1 MNIRTAIT
9 DFSTGFIKNF
19 RVTILLIVSL
29 LILGGF
35 SYVSWLDREGFPSVD
50 VPIVTV
56 KTPYAVGDPQIV
68 NQDVTRVL
76 EEVLLGIDE
85 VALLTSTTTS
95 DVSVVNVEFNSDTT
109 SAEGELLISQTLSSA
124 DLSPDIAYEV
134 LTIDSEKVDGVHDL
148 LFTING
154 EMALKELEQRADEI
168 AVELEKSDAIVE
180 ANPVLSHSINVNPI
194 TGQESKVQ
202 DTFTRIGYLDT
213 EGNATFSE
221 AVTIG
226 IIGSPE
232 LDSIGLSNAVKD
244 EMSMLE
250 EAGLQDG
257 LSVRYG
263 GDPAES
269 LIALISSLE
278 VNAISGLLAVALVLL
293 FLVNWRSSIVVAI
306 FIPLVLGGTFLALF
320 LLGFTLNVISLFALI
335 LVLGLFV
342 DDAIVI
348 VEAIDAE
355 VEKGKRGLAAIRGAV
370 DSVGLAD
377 VSGSMTTILVF
388 MPTLFIAGVLGDFI
402 ELIPITV
409 IIALTLSLFVA
420 LAIIPLI
427 SLLFMGKERF
437 RHAHTLSAITVLV
450 LIILGSA
457 FLTNADN
464 PSLSLTV
471 SLIGLVAVIAVASLI
486 RRVTYRHKE
495 RPVDRILNATSSALM
510 APGEALRKLSLFFGN
525 LTRSFY
531 RSKKR
536 GVIASVTILLVGAS
550 LVLGGLFAATKLEFA
565 VFPLAKDSDEIN
577 ITISTPP
584 GSTIEDAESV
594 AMQVEEIIADEVGDA
609 FVGMHY
615 ISADKNSISSR
626 VTLTEVGT
634 RAVTSAEFSQNLT
647 ARFESEIPDANISAQ
662 QESPGPAIQE
672 FPFAVQIFDES
683 ASTLEAAAADVE
695 AALLDIVL
703 ENGTTI
709 SEVTLDDVSTITKKD
724 GRTFTEVRAKTNG
737 ESDTGTLLAIQDALT
752 EIYDDERLESLE
764 LASNA
769 LEFDFGSESDNL
781 ESFNSAITAFIFA
794 LLLMYVLLMIQFK
807 SFSQPLLI
815 FIAIPLSFPALFPG
829 LLLTDNPLSF
839 FTILGMIALS
849 GIVVNNS
856 IMLIDFA
863 NQARSQ
869 GATIIEAISDA
880 VGKRLRPI
888 ITTSA
893 TTILGL
899 FPLAISDPFWEPL
912 ALSIIFGVLSS
923 ALLIVLIL
931 PVCYVIIES
940 IRDALKKRIK
950 IDLSE

>member
-1 MNIRTAIT
+1 MNIRRLIT

-19 RVTILLIVSL
+19 RVAILIIVSI

-56 KTPYAVGDPQIV
+56 KTPYAVGDPEIV
-68 NQDVTRVL
+68 NQDVTSVL
-76 EEVLLGIDE
+76 EEALLEIEE
-85 VALLTSTTTS
+85 VALLTSTTTPDLS
-95 DVSVVNVEFNSDTT
+95 LLSVEFDSETT
-109 SAEGELLISQTLSSA
+109 SAEGESLISQALANA
-124 DLSPDIAYEV
+124 DLSPEIAYEV
-134 LTIDSEKVDGVHDL
+134 ITIDSEKIDGVHDL

-154 EMALKELEQRADEI
+154 EMGVEALEKRADAI
-168 AVELEKSDAIVE
+168 AVELEKSDSIVE
-180 ANPVLSHSINVNPI
+180 ANAIKSYSIKSNPI

-202 DTFTRIGYLDT
+202 DTFTRIGYLDA
-213 EGNATFSE
+213 EGNPAFSE

-226 IIGSPE
+226 IIGDPE
-232 LDSIGLSNAVKD
+232 LDSIGLSNAVRA
-244 EMSMLE
+244 EMGSLE
-250 EAGLQDG
+250 GSTVLEGI
-257 LSVRYG
+257 SVRYG

-269 LIALISSLE
+269 LISLISSLE
-278 VNAISGLLAVALVLL
+278 VNAISGLLAVAMVLL
-293 FLVNWRSSIVVAI
+293 LLVNWRSSIVVAL
-306 FIPLVLGGTFLALF
+306 FIPLVLGGTFLVLF

-342 DDAIVI
+342 DDAIVV

-355 VEKGKRGLAAIRGAV
+355 IDKGKRGLAAIRGAI
-370 DSVGLAD
+370 DTVGLAD

-409 IIALTLSLFVA
+409 IIALILSLFVA

-437 RHAHTLSAITVLV
+437 RHAHTLSAVTVLV
-450 LIILGSA
+450 LIILGTA
-457 FLTNADN
+457 FLTNNDN
-464 PSLSLTV
+464 PLLVVSV
-471 SLIGLVAVIAVASLI
+471 SLLALLAIIMVASVV
-486 RRVTYRHKE
+486 RKMRNKHNE
-495 RPVDRILNATSSALM
+495 RASDVILNATSATLIL
-510 APGEALRKLSLFFGN
+510 PGEALRKLSIRCGN
-525 LTRSFY
+525 LTHSFY
-531 RSKKR
+531 RSKR
-536 GVIASVTILLVGAS
+536 SGILVSITILALGSLLVA
-550 LVLGGLFAATKLEFA
+550 GGLFAATKLEFS
-565 VFPLAKDSDEIN
+565 VFPLAKDSEEIN
-577 ITISTPP
+577 ITISTAP
-584 GSTIEDAESV
+584 GSTIEDAASI
-594 AMQVEEIIADEVGDA
+594 AMQVEEIIANEVGDE

-615 ISADKNSISSR
+615 VNVDKSSIDSR

-634 RAVTSAEFSQNLT
+634 RAVTSAEYSQNLNS
-647 ARFESEIPDANISAQ
+647 RFESAIPDAEVSAQ

-672 FPFAVQIFDES
+672 FPFVVQIFDES
-683 ASTLEAAAADVE
+683 TANLEAAAFDIE
-695 AALLDIVL
+695 AMLLNAVL
-703 ENGTTI
+703 EDGTTI
-709 SEVTLDDVSTITKKD
+709 ADVTVDDVSTITKKD

-737 ESDTGTLLAIQDALT
+737 ESDTGTLLAIQDELVAK
-752 EIYDDERLESLE
+752 YDNERLEALGLS
-764 LASNA
+764 SDA
-769 LEFDFGSESDNL
+769 LEFDFGNESDNL

-794 LLLMYVLLMIQFK
+794 LLLMYILLMIQFK

-863 NQARSQ
+863 NQARNQ

-880 VGKRLRPI
+880 VRKRLRPI

-899 FPLAISDPFWEPL
+899 YPLAISDPFWEPL

-923 ALLIVLIL
+923 ALLIVIVL
-931 PVCYVIIES
+931 PVCYVIIEYS
-940 IRDALKKRIK
+940 REAMKRLIK
-950 IDLSE
+950 IDLYN